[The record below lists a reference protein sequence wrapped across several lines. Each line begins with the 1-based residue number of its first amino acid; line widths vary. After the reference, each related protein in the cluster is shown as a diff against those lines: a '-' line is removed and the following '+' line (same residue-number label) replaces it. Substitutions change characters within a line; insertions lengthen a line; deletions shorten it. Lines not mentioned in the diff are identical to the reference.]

1 MKFNLQLPGGR
12 SRRVDLRFLR
22 DADIGRQSPERAGW
36 LLERDIDNSAR
47 AMHPQVR
54 DESAARLHLH
64 NRRAGGVPSDLSR
77 TLPRSNGP
85 SNGYKTA
92 PSPPPRTVS
101 PAHTREGLKNAV
113 ITT

>member
-47 AMHPQVR
+47 SYYVVGDKITRMLGFRPER
-54 DESAARLHLH
+54 
-64 NRRAGGVPSDLSR
+64 GVTEAVLTIWDALERGELGEAPDKN
-77 TLPRSNGP
+77 PRYFNIRWMQEIMTKGV
-85 SNGYKTA
+85 Y
-92 PSPPPRTVS
+92 V
-101 PAHTREGLKNAV
+101 
-113 ITT
+113 